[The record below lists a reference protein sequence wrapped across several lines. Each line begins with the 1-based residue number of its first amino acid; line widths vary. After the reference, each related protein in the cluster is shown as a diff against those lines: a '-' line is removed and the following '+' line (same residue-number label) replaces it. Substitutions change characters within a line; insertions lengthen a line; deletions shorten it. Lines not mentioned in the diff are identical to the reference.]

1 MIQVQ
6 SLLRPARAAGFAVAT
21 VAAALAA
28 MPASAQSAA
37 DFYKGKTVRIV
48 IGFEPAGSYDL
59 YARLAG
65 RWIGKHI
72 PGQPNVVPQ
81 NMPGAGGLN
90 AANHIFRVAAR
101 DGTVLSAL
109 HNNIAF
115 AQVTGTRNVEY
126 DARKINWVG
135 RMAAPSDIHYA
146 WHTSGVKSFDDLLK
160 RQVVVAGT
168 GPSSNSVVYPTVL
181 NELMG
186 TKLKILAGFKGT
198 SPANLALE
206 RGEVDMALKPW
217 AGIKSGNADWLRD
230 GKIVL
235 ILQYSGE
242 RHPEVP
248 NVPTVLEVAKTEE
261 QRQVFSLLTTGS
273 DIGRALSMPPDV
285 PKDRLATMRKAF
297 MDMVRDPAMIAE
309 AKKLKLDLEPADG
322 EKLEKIVLSTFQISP
337 DAIARAKAILAKGKK
352 KKK

>member
-1 MIQVQ
+1 MNK
-6 SLLRPARAAGFAVAT
+6 LLPAAF
-21 VAAALAA
+21 AAAVIAA
-28 MPASAQSAA
+28 AAPAGAQSA
-37 DFYKGKTVRIV
+37 DGFYKGKTVRIV

-65 RWIGKHI
+65 RWIARHI

-81 NMPGAGGLN
+81 NMPGAGGLS
-90 AANHIFRVAAR
+90 AANHIYRVAAR
-101 DGTVLSAL
+101 DGTVIGAL

-126 DARKINWVG
+126 DARRINWIG
-135 RMAAPSDIHYA
+135 RMAAPSDVHYA
-146 WHTSGVKSFDDLLK
+146 WHASGVKSFADLFTK
-160 RQVVVAGT
+160 QVVVAGT

-235 ILQYSGE
+235 VVQYSGE
-242 RHPEVP
+242 RHPELP
-248 NVPTVLEVAKTEE
+248 NLPTILELARTDE

-273 DIGRALSMPPDV
+273 DIGRSLSMPPDV
-285 PKDRLATMRKAF
+285 PPARLAAMRKAF
-297 MDMVRDPAMIAE
+297 ADMTRDAGMIAE
-309 AKKLKLDLEPADG
+309 AKKLQLDLEPADG
-322 EKLEKIVLSTFQISP
+322 EKLTKIVLATFAVSP

-352 KKK
+352 KKKG